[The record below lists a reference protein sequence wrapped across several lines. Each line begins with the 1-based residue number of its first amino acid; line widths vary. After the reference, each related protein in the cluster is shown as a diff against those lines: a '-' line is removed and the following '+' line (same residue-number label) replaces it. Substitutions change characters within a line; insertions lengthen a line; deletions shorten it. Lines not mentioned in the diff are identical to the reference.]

1 MGLLTSAPPYFA
13 FLSGR
18 NVGQE
23 LSEAERLLRTVW
35 RHLQEGAAGVSK
47 LLGMWRELLPC
58 VTQACTSAHGADGKM
73 KHSNFENVET
83 ELS

>member
-1 MGLLTSAPPYFA
+1 MALLTSAPPYFA
-13 FLSGR
+13 CPGGR

-23 LSEAERLLRTVW
+23 LLESELLLRTVW
-35 RHLQEGAAGVSK
+35 RRLQEGAAGVGK

-58 VTQACTSAHGADGKM
+58 VTQACTSARGADGKM
-73 KHSNFENVET
+73 KHSSFENVET

>member
-13 FLSGR
+13 CPSGG

-23 LSEAERLLRTVW
+23 LSEAERLLKTVW
-35 RHLQEGAAGVSK
+35 RHLQEGRCWCQ
-47 LLGMWRELLPC
+47 LGMWRELLPC